1 LLAAGRTGSSRSQ
14 RHPQQAIGKKVLAL
28 ALGQQDPTAVDKLLS
43 AQHPQLLA
51 RKGSVLQAIAPA
63 PSVPSLPCARWSDHG
78 TRIYSSVPAPARS
91 ASCSLLSPAPYSPW
105 PWSSH
110 RCAQRGVVGIGRGH
124 GRATRDLGT
133 PSFHYAQRRVFCTCR
148 RFSIRHSVK
157 LLPSVLAIKFCFRF
171 RAARSHLC

>member
-1 LLAAGRTGSSRSQ
+1 
-14 RHPQQAIGKKVLAL
+14 L

-43 AQHPQLLA
+43 TQHPQFLA

-63 PSVPSLPCARWSDHG
+63 PSVPTLPCARWSDHR
-78 TRIYSSVPAPARS
+78 TCIYSSVPAPARS
-91 ASCSLLSPAPYSPW
+91 ASCSLLSRVPARISPCRPAPYSPR

-110 RCAQRGVVGIGRGH
+110 RCAQRSVVGIGRGH

-133 PSFHYAQRRVFCTCR
+133 PSFHYAQRRAFCTCR

-157 LLPSVLAIKFCFRF
+157 LLPSVPAIKFCFRF
-171 RAARSHLC
+171 RAARTHLC